1 MIGISEELTVIRPGG
16 ALSPRCAGVLEAAL
30 AGRQAEVLSRLEGPL
45 TGRRL
50 LFVVSLDEGGVN
62 RGFYDLLAHLRTHP
76 NCLDRCVGSVLVDA
90 PGDLYTKAA
99 GRDLVLAANLAGC
112 AFVGRPLVEGTG
124 DLRNFTVQARNAG
137 CSLEAAY
144 HLATADLVERVL
156 AFSRPRLER
165 PKLLAL
171 HASSRATSN
180 TLALW
185 GLVRT
190 RLEERC
196 DITEICLRNGTLEDC
211 AGCPYTTC
219 LHFGEQGG
227 CFYGGVMVQ
236 EVYPAIREAEHE
248 GIGRA
253 WVVERKWEPSLYK
266 THLFYLMENER
277 AVMLGDTH
285 LSPLGW
291 ETMFGATVDCTGE
304 EPIYAGYHQISHD
317 DKVLGCYF
325 GQINDP
331 AIETVVI
338 SIQQEEYDQG
348 KAVRSEL
355 RRLTVEQEDFVTGR
369 DRTFFWIMEP
379 LPLEQSP
386 EAVCYPVMIAY
397 DAEGRIAAEFDIE
410 CCTYSGYG

>member
-50 LFVVSLDEGGVN
+50 LFVISLDEGGVN

-76 NCLDRCVGSVLVDA
+76 TCLDRCVGSVLVDA

-236 EVYPAIREAEHE
+236 EVYPAIREADALVLLCPNYNDALSANLTAA
-248 GIGRA
+248 INRLTA
-253 WVVERKWEPSLYK
+253 LYR
-266 THLFYLMENER
+266 TTSF
-277 AVMLGDTH
+277 AD
-285 LSPLGW
+285 
-291 ETMFGATVDCTGE
+291 
-304 EPIYAGYHQISHD
+304 
-317 DKVLGCYF
+317 
-325 GQINDP
+325 
-331 AIETVVI
+331 
-338 SIQQEEYDQG
+338 
-348 KAVRSEL
+348 KAVFAIVVS
-355 RRLTVEQEDFVTGR
+355 G
-369 DRTFFWIMEP
+369 
-379 LPLEQSP
+379 
-386 EAVCYPVMIAY
+386 
-397 DAEGRIAAEFDIE
+397 
-410 CCTYSGYG
+410 YSGGDIVACQAAGAMNMNKGFWLPANFCLLETANDKGEALALPGIQDRADRFAENMLCQLAY

>member
-50 LFVVSLDEGGVN
+50 LFVISLDEGGVN
-62 RGFYDLLAHLRTHP
+62 CGFYDLLAHLRTHP

-144 HLATADLVERVL
+144 HLAAADLVERVL
-156 AFSRPRLER
+156 AFSLPRLER

-185 GLVRT
+185 ELVKAA
-190 RLEERC
+190 LPPEIAVEEVG
-196 DITEICLRNGTLEDC
+196 LRNGTVPDC
-211 AGCPYTTC
+211 NGCSYTAC
-219 LHFGEQGG
+219 LHFGEQGS
-227 CFYGGVMVQ
+227 CFYGGPMVE
-236 EVYPAIREAEHE
+236 EVYPAVRRCDALVMLCANYNDALSANLTACVNRLTALFRQTRFYDKRLF
-248 GIGRA
+248 GL
-253 WVVERKWEPSLYK
+253 VVSGYSGGDLLARQLISALNMNKSFFLPPHFCLLE
-266 THLFYLMENER
+266 TANER
-277 AVMLGDTH
+277 GSLLHLPGIRDTAAAFAR
-285 LSPLGW
+285 
-291 ETMFGATVDCTGE
+291 EM
-304 EPIYAGYHQISHD
+304 
-317 DKVLGCYF
+317 
-325 GQINDP
+325 
-331 AIETVVI
+331 
-338 SIQQEEYDQG
+338 
-348 KAVRSEL
+348 
-355 RRLTVEQEDFVTGR
+355 
-369 DRTFFWIMEP
+369 
-379 LPLEQSP
+379 
-386 EAVCYPVMIAY
+386 
-397 DAEGRIAAEFDIE
+397 AE
-410 CCTYSGYG
+410 

>member
-50 LFVVSLDEGGVN
+50 LFVISLDEGGVN
-62 RGFYDLLAHLRTHP
+62 CGFYDLLAHLRTHP

-144 HLATADLVERVL
+144 HLAAADLVERVL

-236 EVYPAIREAEHE
+236 EVYPAIREADALVLLCPNYNDALSANLTACVN
-248 GIGRA
+248 RLTA
-253 WVVERKWEPSLYK
+253 
-266 THLFYLMENER
+266 LFR
-277 AVMLGDTH
+277 QTSFAD
-285 LSPLGW
+285 
-291 ETMFGATVDCTGE
+291 
-304 EPIYAGYHQISHD
+304 
-317 DKVLGCYF
+317 
-325 GQINDP
+325 
-331 AIETVVI
+331 
-338 SIQQEEYDQG
+338 
-348 KAVRSEL
+348 KAVFAIVVS
-355 RRLTVEQEDFVTGR
+355 G
-369 DRTFFWIMEP
+369 
-379 LPLEQSP
+379 
-386 EAVCYPVMIAY
+386 
-397 DAEGRIAAEFDIE
+397 
-410 CCTYSGYG
+410 YSGGDIVACQAAGAMNMNKGFWLPANFCLLETANDKGEALALPGIQDRADRFAENMLCQLAY

>member
-50 LFVVSLDEGGVN
+50 LFVISLDEGGVN
-62 RGFYDLLAHLRTHP
+62 CGFYDLLAHLRTHP

-144 HLATADLVERVL
+144 HLAAADLVERVL

-171 HASSRATSN
+171 HASSRAPSN

-236 EVYPAIREAEHE
+236 EVYPAIREADALVLLCPNYNDALSANLTAA
-248 GIGRA
+248 INCTAPPPLRTRRCSPSWCPA
-253 WVVERKWEPSLYK
+253 TPAVTSWPVRRREP
-266 THLFYLMENER
+266 
-277 AVMLGDTH
+277 
-285 LSPLGW
+285 
-291 ETMFGATVDCTGE
+291 
-304 EPIYAGYHQISHD
+304 
-317 DKVLGCYF
+317 
-325 GQINDP
+325 
-331 AIETVVI
+331 
-338 SIQQEEYDQG
+338 
-348 KAVRSEL
+348 
-355 RRLTVEQEDFVTGR
+355 
-369 DRTFFWIMEP
+369 
-379 LPLEQSP
+379 
-386 EAVCYPVMIAY
+386 
-397 DAEGRIAAEFDIE
+397 
-410 CCTYSGYG
+410 

>member
-196 DITEICLRNGTLEDC
+196 DITEICLRNGTLEAEDDILFHGQILQ
-211 AGCPYTTC
+211 ATHNSFMISLGNA
-219 LHFGEQGG
+219 LNDLFRRSIAI
-227 CFYGGVMVQ
+227 
-236 EVYPAIREAEHE
+236 AIRDNPEVALHDHESIYQAIVNRDPVAAE
-248 GIGRA
+248 
-253 WVVERKWEPSLYK
+253 
-266 THLFYLMENER
+266 
-277 AVMLGDTH
+277 
-285 LSPLGW
+285 
-291 ETMFGATVDCTGE
+291 
-304 EPIYAGYHQISHD
+304 
-317 DKVLGCYF
+317 KV
-325 GQINDP
+325 
-331 AIETVVI
+331 
-338 SIQQEEYDQG
+338 
-348 KAVRSEL
+348 
-355 RRLTVEQEDFVTGR
+355 
-369 DRTFFWIMEP
+369 
-379 LPLEQSP
+379 
-386 EAVCYPVMIAY
+386 
-397 DAEGRIAAEFDIE
+397 IAASARQWAASFKIQDAVAES
-410 CCTYSGYG
+410 TL

>member
-156 AFSRPRLER
+156 AFSRPRLEELLSR
-165 PKLLAL
+165 LDGWEKPAPIRHVLAL
-171 HASSRATSN
+171 HASQRATSN

-236 EVYPAIREAEHE
+236 EVYPAIREAD
-248 GIGRA
+248 A
-253 WVVERKWEPSLYK
+253 VVLLCPNYNDALSANLTACVNRLTALFRQQRFYDKALFAIVVSGYSGGDIVARQLIDGLNMNK
-266 THLFYLMENER
+266 SFYLPARFAMI
-277 AVMLGDTH
+277 
-285 LSPLGW
+285 
-291 ETMFGATVDCTGE
+291 ETA
-304 EPIYAGYHQISHD
+304 
-317 DKVLGCYF
+317 
-325 GQINDP
+325 NDP
-331 AIETVVI
+331 GEALSLPGV
-338 SIQQEEYDQG
+338 QERVD
-348 KAVRSEL
+348 
-355 RRLTVEQEDFVTGR
+355 DFAARVKKTLLHG
-369 DRTFFWIMEP
+369 
-379 LPLEQSP
+379 
-386 EAVCYPVMIAY
+386 
-397 DAEGRIAAEFDIE
+397 AE
-410 CCTYSGYG
+410 

>member
-50 LFVVSLDEGGVN
+50 LFVISLDEGGVN

-196 DITEICLRNGTLEDC
+196 GITEICLRNGTLEAEDDILFHGQILQ
-211 AGCPYTTC
+211 ATHNSFMISLGNA
-219 LHFGEQGG
+219 LNELFRRSIAI
-227 CFYGGVMVQ
+227 
-236 EVYPAIREAEHE
+236 AIRDNPEVALHDHESIYQAIVNRDPVAAE
-248 GIGRA
+248 
-253 WVVERKWEPSLYK
+253 
-266 THLFYLMENER
+266 
-277 AVMLGDTH
+277 
-285 LSPLGW
+285 
-291 ETMFGATVDCTGE
+291 
-304 EPIYAGYHQISHD
+304 
-317 DKVLGCYF
+317 KV
-325 GQINDP
+325 
-331 AIETVVI
+331 
-338 SIQQEEYDQG
+338 
-348 KAVRSEL
+348 
-355 RRLTVEQEDFVTGR
+355 
-369 DRTFFWIMEP
+369 
-379 LPLEQSP
+379 
-386 EAVCYPVMIAY
+386 
-397 DAEGRIAAEFDIE
+397 IAASARQWAASFKIQDAVAES
-410 CCTYSGYG
+410 TL

>member
-76 NCLDRCVGSVLVDA
+76 NCLDRCVGGVLLDA

-99 GRDLVLAANLAGC
+99 GRDLVLSANLAGC

-144 HLATADLVERVL
+144 HLAAADLVERVL

-211 AGCPYTTC
+211 AG
-219 LHFGEQGG
+219 
-227 CFYGGVMVQ
+227 
-236 EVYPAIREAEHE
+236 
-248 GIGRA
+248 
-253 WVVERKWEPSLYK
+253 
-266 THLFYLMENER
+266 
-277 AVMLGDTH
+277 
-285 LSPLGW
+285 
-291 ETMFGATVDCTGE
+291 
-304 EPIYAGYHQISHD
+304 
-317 DKVLGCYF
+317 
-325 GQINDP
+325 
-331 AIETVVI
+331 
-338 SIQQEEYDQG
+338 
-348 KAVRSEL
+348 
-355 RRLTVEQEDFVTGR
+355 
-369 DRTFFWIMEP
+369 
-379 LPLEQSP
+379 
-386 EAVCYPVMIAY
+386 
-397 DAEGRIAAEFDIE
+397 
-410 CCTYSGYG
+410 

>member
-196 DITEICLRNGTLEDC
+196 DITEICLRNGTLETKAAENAPAQDTQSSEVTEDI
-211 AGCPYTTC
+211 P
-219 LHFGEQGG
+219 EQ
-227 CFYGGVMVQ
+227 
-236 EVYPAIREAEHE
+236 
-248 GIGRA
+248 
-253 WVVERKWEPSLYK
+253 
-266 THLFYLMENER
+266 
-277 AVMLGDTH
+277 
-285 LSPLGW
+285 
-291 ETMFGATVDCTGE
+291 
-304 EPIYAGYHQISHD
+304 
-317 DKVLGCYF
+317 
-325 GQINDP
+325 
-331 AIETVVI
+331 ETVQNRMTSENAAEDSTDQNNSSDTPGRFRFTNETAHTADGAVI
-338 SIQQEEYDQG
+338 
-348 KAVRSEL
+348 
-355 RRLTVEQEDFVTGR
+355 T
-369 DRTFFWIMEP
+369 P
-379 LPLEQSP
+379 LP
-386 EAVCYPVMIAY
+386 
-397 DAEGRIAAEFDIE
+397 RISSFSAGILK
-410 CCTYSGYG
+410 G

>member
-30 AGRQAEVLSRLEGPL
+30 VGRQAEVLSRLEGPL

-196 DITEICLRNGTLEDC
+196 DITEICLRNGTLEAEDDILFHGQILQ
-211 AGCPYTTC
+211 ATHNSFMISLGNA
-219 LHFGEQGG
+219 LNELFRRSIAI
-227 CFYGGVMVQ
+227 
-236 EVYPAIREAEHE
+236 AIRDNSEVALHDHESIYQGIVNRDPVAAE
-248 GIGRA
+248 
-253 WVVERKWEPSLYK
+253 KL
-266 THLFYLMENER
+266 
-277 AVMLGDTH
+277 
-285 LSPLGW
+285 
-291 ETMFGATVDCTGE
+291 
-304 EPIYAGYHQISHD
+304 
-317 DKVLGCYF
+317 
-325 GQINDP
+325 
-331 AIETVVI
+331 
-338 SIQQEEYDQG
+338 
-348 KAVRSEL
+348 
-355 RRLTVEQEDFVTGR
+355 
-369 DRTFFWIMEP
+369 
-379 LPLEQSP
+379 
-386 EAVCYPVMIAY
+386 
-397 DAEGRIAAEFDIE
+397 IAASARQWAASFKIQDAVAESTI
-410 CCTYSGYG
+410 

>member
-16 ALSPRCAGVLEAAL
+16 ALSPRCAGVLEATL

-50 LFVVSLDEGGVN
+50 LFVVSLGEGGVN

-180 TLALW
+180 TLAL
-185 GLVRT
+185 
-190 RLEERC
+190 
-196 DITEICLRNGTLEDC
+196 
-211 AGCPYTTC
+211 
-219 LHFGEQGG
+219 
-227 CFYGGVMVQ
+227 
-236 EVYPAIREAEHE
+236 
-248 GIGRA
+248 
-253 WVVERKWEPSLYK
+253 
-266 THLFYLMENER
+266 
-277 AVMLGDTH
+277 
-285 LSPLGW
+285 
-291 ETMFGATVDCTGE
+291 
-304 EPIYAGYHQISHD
+304 
-317 DKVLGCYF
+317 
-325 GQINDP
+325 
-331 AIETVVI
+331 
-338 SIQQEEYDQG
+338 
-348 KAVRSEL
+348 
-355 RRLTVEQEDFVTGR
+355 
-369 DRTFFWIMEP
+369 
-379 LPLEQSP
+379 
-386 EAVCYPVMIAY
+386 
-397 DAEGRIAAEFDIE
+397 
-410 CCTYSGYG
+410 

>member
-236 EVYPAIREAEHE
+236 EVYPAIREADALVLLCPNYNDALSANLTAAINRLTALYRTTSFADKSGGGSHEHE
-248 GIGRA
+248 QGLLAAGELLPAGDRQRQGRGPGPA
-253 WVVERKWEPSLYK
+253 GDSGPGGSVRGEYVMSACILEEGTPKGVPS
-266 THLFYLMENER
+266 
-277 AVMLGDTH
+277 
-285 LSPLGW
+285 SQP
-291 ETMFGATVDCTGE
+291 
-304 EPIYAGYHQISHD
+304 
-317 DKVLGCYF
+317 
-325 GQINDP
+325 
-331 AIETVVI
+331 
-338 SIQQEEYDQG
+338 
-348 KAVRSEL
+348 
-355 RRLTVEQEDFVTGR
+355 
-369 DRTFFWIMEP
+369 
-379 LPLEQSP
+379 
-386 EAVCYPVMIAY
+386 
-397 DAEGRIAAEFDIE
+397 
-410 CCTYSGYG
+410 

>member
-196 DITEICLRNGTLEDC
+196 DITEICLRNGTLEAEDDILFHGQILQ
-211 AGCPYTTC
+211 ATHNSFMISLGNA
-219 LHFGEQGG
+219 LNELFRRSIAI
-227 CFYGGVMVQ
+227 
-236 EVYPAIREAEHE
+236 AIRDNPEVALHDHESIYQAIVNRDPVAAE
-248 GIGRA
+248 
-253 WVVERKWEPSLYK
+253 
-266 THLFYLMENER
+266 
-277 AVMLGDTH
+277 
-285 LSPLGW
+285 
-291 ETMFGATVDCTGE
+291 
-304 EPIYAGYHQISHD
+304 
-317 DKVLGCYF
+317 KV
-325 GQINDP
+325 
-331 AIETVVI
+331 
-338 SIQQEEYDQG
+338 
-348 KAVRSEL
+348 
-355 RRLTVEQEDFVTGR
+355 
-369 DRTFFWIMEP
+369 
-379 LPLEQSP
+379 
-386 EAVCYPVMIAY
+386 
-397 DAEGRIAAEFDIE
+397 IAASARQWAASFKIQDAVAES
-410 CCTYSGYG
+410 TL